1 MVVHLVEGESSGREK
16 EREGEEKLGRQG
28 GGSLAGQTLERV
40 SPARVINKGEGRE
53 MSPLLEA

>member
-16 EREGEEKLGRQG
+16 EREGEKLGRQG